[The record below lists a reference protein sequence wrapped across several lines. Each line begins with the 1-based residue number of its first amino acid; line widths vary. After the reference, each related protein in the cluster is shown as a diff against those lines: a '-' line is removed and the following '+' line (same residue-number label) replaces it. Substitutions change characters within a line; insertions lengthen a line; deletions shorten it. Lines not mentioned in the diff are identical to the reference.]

1 MADKGND
8 PAVIWQTMIGEMEKG
23 FNSFANQ
30 AMASPEFSKVMN
42 QVGGVT
48 AGAQKQLGEM
58 MEKYL
63 VSMNL
68 PSRAQMVG
76 MAERIQSIEGQL
88 NEIKA
93 MLHQIHHN
101 SPAPEGGY
109 GAPAAAAHQTS
120 AVGGRAKMNAP
131 AGLDLASIPE
141 RIQSEVQRAIQ
152 RSIKGV
158 EYFSSSGPSLG
169 STPKDILHVRGTMNL
184 YHYRPMA
191 DEIYRVP
198 ILIVMATTNRGYI
211 LDMVPGQSF
220 IEFLLKRGYDVYMLD
235 WTAPKPEEKS
245 LRMEDYV
252 LDFIPDC
259 VRRVQQDSGETD
271 VTVIGYCFGG
281 VLSLLYGSIFNDGP
295 MKNLIC
301 FTTPIDFRE
310 MKLFSNF
317 SDRRYF
323 DVDRLVDSVGN
334 VPPEMI
340 LSSFEMLR
348 PASRAASQV
357 QLWENIW
364 NDEFVKSYRM
374 FDRWGD
380 RYAAA
385 GRRIFPRPSPR
396 T

>member
-1 MADKGND
+1 
-8 PAVIWQTMIGEMEKG
+8 
-23 FNSFANQ
+23 
-30 AMASPEFSKVMN
+30 
-42 QVGGVT
+42 
-48 AGAQKQLGEM
+48 
-58 MEKYL
+58 
-63 VSMNL
+63 
-68 PSRAQMVG
+68 
-76 MAERIQSIEGQL
+76 
-88 NEIKA
+88 
-93 MLHQIHHN
+93 
-101 SPAPEGGY
+101 
-109 GAPAAAAHQTS
+109 
-120 AVGGRAKMNAP
+120 MNAP
-131 AGLDLASIPE
+131 PGLDLASIPD

-158 EYFSSSGPSLG
+158 EYIASSGPSLG

-184 YHYRPMA
+184 YHYRPIA
-191 DEIYRVP
+191 DEIYRIP

-295 MKNLIC
+295 MKNLVC

-310 MKLFSNF
+310 MKLFQNF

-340 LSSFEMLR
+340 LASFDMLR
-348 PASRAASQV
+348 PASKVVGQV

-374 FDRWGD
+374 FDRWANDTLPLAGEYFRTITKD
-380 RYAAA
+380 LMWDNKLFDGTMSVGGSPADISKIKVPILHAVAEHDHIVPYDAAKHLIPRVASTDKEEVMMKGGHVSLVA
-385 GRRIFPRPSPR
+385 GANATKRLWPKLDSWLGERS

>member
-1 MADKGND
+1 
-8 PAVIWQTMIGEMEKG
+8 
-23 FNSFANQ
+23 
-30 AMASPEFSKVMN
+30 
-42 QVGGVT
+42 
-48 AGAQKQLGEM
+48 
-58 MEKYL
+58 
-63 VSMNL
+63 
-68 PSRAQMVG
+68 
-76 MAERIQSIEGQL
+76 
-88 NEIKA
+88 
-93 MLHQIHHN
+93 
-101 SPAPEGGY
+101 
-109 GAPAAAAHQTS
+109 
-120 AVGGRAKMNAP
+120 MNAP
-131 AGLDLASIPE
+131 TGLDFASISD
-141 RIQSEVQRAIQ
+141 RVQTEVQRAIQ

-158 EYFSSSGPSLG
+158 EYFSTSGPALG
-169 STPKDILHVRGTMNL
+169 STPKDVLISRGTMNL
-184 YHYRPMA
+184 YHYRPLA

-245 LRMEDYV
+245 LGMEDYV
-252 LDFIPDC
+252 LNFIPES
-259 VRRVQQDSGETD
+259 VRRVQEDSGVED

-281 VLSLLYGSIFNDGP
+281 VLSLLYGSIFHDGP

-310 MKLFSNF
+310 MKLFNNF

-334 VPPEMI
+334 VPPELI
-340 LSSFEMLR
+340 LQSFEMLR

-374 FDRWGD
+374 FDRWATDTLPLAGEYFRTITKD
-380 RYAAA
+380 LMWDNKLFNDTMTVGGRVAQLDKIKVPLLHAVAEHDHIVPYEAAKHLIKKVSSTDKEEVILKGGHVSLVA
-385 GRRIFPRPSPR
+385 GPNAIRRLWPKLDSWLGGRSI
-396 T
+396 

>member
-1 MADKGND
+1 M
-8 PAVIWQTMIGEMEKG
+8 
-23 FNSFANQ
+23 S
-30 AMASPEFSKVMN
+30 
-42 QVGGVT
+42 
-48 AGAQKQLGEM
+48 
-58 MEKYL
+58 
-63 VSMNL
+63 
-68 PSRAQMVG
+68 
-76 MAERIQSIEGQL
+76 
-88 NEIKA
+88 
-93 MLHQIHHN
+93 
-101 SPAPEGGY
+101 
-109 GAPAAAAHQTS
+109 AA
-120 AVGGRAKMNAP
+120 
-131 AGLDLASIPE
+131 AGLDLQSIPD

-158 EYFSSSGPSLG
+158 EYISSSGPALG

-184 YHYRPMA
+184 YHYRPMS

-235 WTAPKPEEKS
+235 WAAPRPEEKS

-259 VRRVQQDSGETD
+259 IRRVRQDSGETD
-271 VTVIGYCFGG
+271 VSVIGYCFGG
-281 VLSLLYGSIFNDGP
+281 VLSLLYGSIFADGP

-310 MKLFSNF
+310 MKLFQNF

-323 DVDRLVDSVGN
+323 DVDRLIDSVGN

-348 PASRAASQV
+348 PAARAMSQV

-364 NDEFVKSYRM
+364 NDEYVKSYRM
-374 FDRWGD
+374 FDRWATDTLPLAGEYFRAITKD
-380 RYAAA
+380 LMWDNKLYNDVMSVGGRPADISRIKVPVLHAVAEHDHIVPYDAAKPLIQKIGSTDKEEVMLKGGHVSLVA
-385 GRRIFPRPSPR
+385 GANAIKRLWPKLDLWLGERS